1 MPIACRYVAHAAR
14 RNDMKHFCIVANRRK
29 EGVSS
34 LAGEIDRYVTEK
46 GGTCFMAPCDT
57 SHYKY
62 THAGD
67 VPPDT
72 ECIIVLGG
80 DGTFL
85 QAARDLSDLNLPMMG
100 INMGSLGF
108 LTMTESSDAFRA
120 LDRLFENMYTL
131 DYRMQ
136 LSVKAREKRQETAL
150 NDIVVSRGGYSHLV
164 GITVYINDQ
173 LFSSYEGDGVIVSTP
188 TGSTGYN
195 LSTGGPIV
203 APGVDAMI
211 ITPICPHAFNA
222 RSFVVSAEDSVK
234 IKLQGSRHQC
244 MENAFV
250 TIDGEEYTELAYG
263 EEVVIEKSAMK
274 CKMCMLPGLSFI
286 DMLNTKLT

>member
-1 MPIACRYVAHAAR
+1 
-14 RNDMKHFCIVANRRK
+14 MKHFCIVANRSK
-29 EGVSS
+29 EGVSEF
-34 LAGEIDRYVTEK
+34 AGEINEYITGR

-108 LTMTESSDAFRA
+108 LTMTESADAFGA
-120 LDRLFENMYTL
+120 IDFLFENRYTV

-136 LSVKAREKRQETAL
+136 LSVKAKGLKQESAL

-164 GITVYINDQ
+164 GITVYVNDQ
-173 LFSSYEGDGVIVSTP
+173 IFSSYEGDGVIVSTP

-203 APGVDAMI
+203 APGVDAII

-222 RSFVVSAEDSVK
+222 RSFVISAGDTVR
-234 IKLQGSRHQC
+234 IRLQGSRHKC
-244 MENAFV
+244 MENAYV
-250 TIDGEEYTELAYG
+250 TIDGEEYTELSCG
-263 EEVVIEKSAMK
+263 EEIVIEKSVMK
-274 CKMCMLPGLSFI
+274 CKMCMLPGVSFI